1 MKKIFSILMVA
12 LMATA
17 IVSCN
22 KDDDSSSSA
31 GGNGGGNGGS
41 TLNIAANT
49 LIYDGITYSFDEVIV
64 DYYHSSL
71 TLMSAFTS
79 ETLEDGTPLLTV
91 DGIHITPNMWN
102 RDFDLTSQA
111 QWPDE
116 VSVYLYLSGVL
127 DFNFDGWCNGD
138 RDMGGYLD
146 GVSYEHSSIFS
157 SGTYRVSGNNDGT
170 PITVT
175 VDGVL
180 KNGKTFQMKLVS
192 GNYLTK

>member
-1 MKKIFSILMVA
+1 MKKFFSILAVA

-22 KDDDSSSSA
+22 KDEDNSSSA
-31 GGNGGGNGGS
+31 GGNSGGS
-41 TLNIAANT
+41 NIAANT
-49 LIYDGITYSFDEVIV
+49 LVYDGITYVFDEVNV
-64 DYYHSSL
+64 DYYHSAL
-71 TLMSAFTS
+71 TLMSASTS
-79 ETLEDGTPLLTV
+79 DTLEDGSPRLMV

-102 RDFDLTSQA
+102 REFDLTSQA
-111 QWPDE
+111 EWPDE
-116 VSVYLYLSGVL
+116 VSVYLYLSGTL

-138 RDMGGYLD
+138 RDMSGYLD
-146 GVSYEHSSIFS
+146 GVDYEHSSIFS

-180 KNGKTFQMKLVS
+180 KNGKSFKMKIVS
-192 GNYLTK
+192 GSYLSR